1 MTDESTPTRYQ
12 PPTDDFER
20 DARRPHLV
28 SKSSQ
33 PRADSSEGKCVT
45 GAVIA
50 DRYRIVA
57 LAGKGGMGEV
67 YKAEDLKL
75 NQWKIELKG
84 FRVQSS
90 GFRIWGRKK

>member
-1 MTDESTPTRYQ
+1 
-12 PPTDDFER
+12 
-20 DARRPHLV
+20 
-28 SKSSQ
+28 
-33 PRADSSEGKCVT
+33 
-45 GAVIA
+45 
-50 DRYRIVA
+50 
-57 LAGKGGMGEV
+57 MGEV